1 MESSENT
8 ANLVSDT
15 NLPRL
20 HNSHPSHLTT
30 IGISGMEADLSPE
43 LLRRFTSI
51 VGPAG
56 IVTDTVA
63 LAPALT
69 EWRGLYTGRTPAL
82 LAPATPS
89 ETSEILAICQS
100 ERIGVVP
107 QGGNTGLVGG
117 AIPAS
122 TREHPEIVLSARR
135 MKTVR
140 EVDPENYTMTVEAGC
155 LLADI
160 QEAAAD
166 ADRFFPLSL
175 AAEGS
180 CQIGGNISTNAGGTN
195 VLRYGTTRDLVMGL
209 EVVMADGRIFNGLR
223 GLRKDNA
230 GYDLKQLFI
239 GAEGTL
245 GFITAATCKLFPRP
259 LSVATAW
266 VAVPDPDAAIHLNSE
281 ARRLL
286 GDQLIALELI
296 NRLAVEFVLEHIDG
310 CRDPLDAPSEWVL
323 LLELGSMEPGIAAD
337 TALETFLAR
346 AMEEGLVTD
355 AILAQSALQR
365 DELWHMRH
373 NISAAQKMAGAG
385 IKHDISVPVSR
396 IGEFLDNAQRFVTE
410 RVPGI
415 KVVAFGHLGD
425 GNLHF
430 NLNQPDNM
438 DRDQFLGLWDEI
450 GSAVHTLAAELGGS
464 FSAEHGVGVLKTGEL
479 VRLRGG
485 VELALMRQIKAA
497 LDPHGIMN
505 PGKLLAI

>member
-1 MESSENT
+1 MK
-8 ANLVSDT
+8 V
-15 NLPRL
+15 
-20 HNSHPSHLTT
+20 
-30 IGISGMEADLSPE
+30 DLSPA
-43 LLRRFTSI
+43 LLQRFATI
-51 VGPAG
+51 VGPTG
-56 IVTDTVA
+56 IETDAAA
-63 LAPALT
+63 LEPVLT
-69 EWRGLYTGRTPAL
+69 EWRGLYMGRTPAL
-82 LAPATPS
+82 LAPATPA
-89 ETSEILAICQS
+89 EAAEILAICQS
-100 ERIGVVP
+100 EHIGVVP

-122 TREHPEIVLSARR
+122 TAERPEIVLSARR
-135 MKTVR
+135 MTAIR
-140 EVDPENYTMTVEAGC
+140 ELDPANYTITVEAGC
-155 LLADI
+155 LLADV
-160 QEAAAD
+160 QAAAAD
-166 ADRFFPLSL
+166 VDRFFPLSL

-195 VLRYGTTRDLVMGL
+195 VLRYGNTRDLVLGL
-209 EVVMADGRIFNGLR
+209 EVVLADGRIFNGLR

-259 LSVATAW
+259 RSVATAW
-266 VAVPDPDAAIHLNSE
+266 VAVPDPDAAIRLNSE

-296 NRLAVEFVLEHIDG
+296 NRLAIDLVFSHIAG
-310 CRDPLDAPSEWVL
+310 TRNPLNEPSDWVM
-323 LLELGSMEPGIAAD
+323 LLELGSAEPGTAAD
-337 TALETFLAR
+337 VALEAFLA
-346 AMEEGLVTD
+346 AALDDGFVTD
-355 AILAQSALQR
+355 AILAQSISQR
-365 DELWHMRH
+365 DELWHIRH
-373 NISAAQKMAGAG
+373 SISAAQKIAGAG

-396 IGEFLDNAQRFVTE
+396 VGEFLSSAQQFVTE

-438 DRDQFLGLWDEI
+438 ERDEFINLWDEI
-450 GSAVHTLAAELGGS
+450 SMAIHTLATELGGS
-464 FSAEHGVGVLKTGEL
+464 FSAEHGVGVLKAGEL

-485 VELALMRQIKAA
+485 VELALMQQIKTA

-505 PGKLLAI
+505 PGKLLTN